1 MSYPANTYINQLK
14 LLQADLS
21 IVLEGWPSDT
31 SFGTAKELAE
41 TIAFLVSRVLM
52 QLQRTPEGLNHIRLI
67 ELRSKL
73 ERLSELMKDKDK
85 PKFSEYIAM
94 VDSLFNEGVS

>member
-21 IVLEGWPSDT
+21 IVLEGWLSDS
-31 SFGTAKELAE
+31 SFSAAKELAE
-41 TIAFLVSRVLM
+41 AIAPLVSRVLM
-52 QLQRTPEGLNHIRLI
+52 QLQKAPEELNPISLI

-73 ERLSELMKDKDK
+73 EQLSELMKDNDK

-94 VDSLFNEGVS
+94 VDSLVNEGVS